1 MTVITNDLDSILTRP
16 AQSVAVGVRPSG
28 SLHLGNITT
37 VAIAAILAQQKGAE
51 VHLTVCDIDM
61 PTIKRG
67 TQQTSARYFKY
78 QPVENTTQAQL
89 TTAELSTFTEELS
102 RTLSVPFRTDILSN
116 VQATHQYRAG
126 LARVIADTP
135 ALREIFDGEYALGDK
150 RVPIHPVCPC
160 CKHTPRSQ
168 AIYLGKDRLKARCR
182 NEKCEENGQW
192 KIINVHDK
200 KEELGVHYFIDPI
213 RDVMLQPKAN
223 IHVFGGDYFAPHGK
237 NELPKVE
244 KVRRITEL
252 TGKATPDYF
261 VGPLLQGPED
271 WKISKSEGTTEFTLK
286 NLRAN
291 YDGSIP
297 FTLYVARFAEQIIR
311 NGRGAVPHALIT
323 EFFKTAPELVEAR

>member
-28 SLHLGNITT
+28 TLHLGNITT
-37 VAIAAILAQQKGAE
+37 IAIAAILAQQKEAE

-67 TQQTSARYFKY
+67 TQQASALYFKY
-78 QPVENTTQAQL
+78 QPVGNMTQAQKTETEL
-89 TTAELSTFTEELS
+89 RAFTTELSQ
-102 RTLSVPFRTDILSN
+102 TLSVPFRIDRLSN
-116 VQATHQYRAG
+116 VQSTHQYRTG

-150 RVPIHPVCPC
+150 RVPIHPVCAC
-160 CKHTPRSQ
+160 CNHTPRSQ
-168 AIYLGKDRLKARCR
+168 AIYLGKDRLKIRCR

-192 KIINVHDK
+192 KVINVHDK

-213 RDVMLQPKAN
+213 RDVMLQPKAD
-223 IHVFGGDYFAPHGK
+223 IHIFGGDYFEPHGK
-237 NELPKVE
+237 NGLSKIE

-252 TGKATPDYF
+252 TGKTPPDYF

-297 FTLYVARFAEQIIR
+297 FALYVTRFAEQIVR
-311 NGRGAVPHALIT
+311 NGKSAVPYALVT
-323 EFFKTAPELVEAR
+323 EFFKPAPELVEAR